1 MPDLYNNSLPAWT
14 PNHIPPFLLEGS
26 RNRQFVI
33 SQARYTYR
41 QDPSRRHLSLTS
53 PKQTQ
58 ADPRYLVEV
67 LGVENLVFPWDAV
80 HVHEEVETELQV

>member
-1 MPDLYNNSLPAWT
+1 MRDLYNNSLPAWT

-26 RNRQFVI
+26 RNRQL
-33 SQARYTYR
+33 YTYR

-58 ADPRYLVEV
+58 ADPCYLVEV

-80 HVHEEVETELQV
+80 HVHEEVGTELQV